1 MTLKDSLRTVVHATA
16 CIAGLLLAFAA
27 PVAAQGY
34 SPAECVR
41 RLNAQ
46 GLTPVL
52 RVQPQLSPNVH
63 AFCTFGDRYTAIS
76 LVGCV
81 NARTGAVAATSLDG
95 GSFYGTCSA
104 LMQKDSNWSFVS
116 GFTCCAG
123 TDGVGLS
130 RRAPAD
136 RTRGKTQYMRID

>member
-1 MTLKDSLRTVVHATA
+1 MTLNALLRSAVHATV
-16 CIAGLLLAFAA
+16 CIVGLLLAFAA

-46 GLTPVL
+46 GLSPVL

-104 LMQKDSNWSFVS
+104 LMRKDSNWSIVS
-116 GFTCCAG
+116 GYTCCAG
-123 TDGVGLS
+123 TDLS
-130 RRAPAD
+130 GARRRTPA
-136 RTRGKTQYMRID
+136 GKTQYMRIN